1 MKVICVGFWKTGTKS
16 LSQALKLL
24 GYENIYD
31 YGEQYLYLGKL
42 WDKFFNGTVQDS
54 DIYEALKDVDVLID
68 GPTILFWSEIYK
80 VFPHAK
86 VSFGDYR
93 HTVVK

>member
-1 MKVICVGFWKTGTKS
+1 MTK
-16 LSQALKLL
+16 ALKLL

-31 YGEQYLYLGKL
+31 FEEQYMYLLDL
-42 WDKFFNGTVQDS
+42 WKKFFDGSVTDA

-80 VFPHAK
+80 VFPNAK
-86 VSFGDYR
+86 VLVIFCR
-93 HTVVK
+93 IAFFE